1 MVWAEAWALPHH
13 GLVGYDAKKIAYL
26 PTTEMTW
33 GVHSDVWRE
42 EGSITVPATY
52 ARLNEIHNVD
62 PDDHA
67 DDEGSV
73 IKLYD
78 EDLVGADTFP
88 APFFE
93 FVVLRKSKPLTSK
106 VNSQVQLVGRGLT
119 GHFLEKVVLKP
130 YDYFLY
136 DFPSDHQSYEDD
148 WIYGGDSVLDNGN
161 FEASVLL
168 NEIQSLWIAE
178 QELTPDPTPTF
189 DLTLN
194 GETATI
200 DWDEATG
207 DFEDKLNTAFTGID
221 SLQVTGTGSEFDPW
235 QIEFLVPTGATQNL
249 MTVNLSGL
257 NTDTGEVTR
266 VQLGGTLAPAQWEQS
281 VHTVTGVPYGYYE
294 VDGIQV
300 VDSSV
305 TAPHSGLYSLMV
317 DGRAEP
323 YNTPGVQQIVRVRQG
338 HRYEAGIW
346 IKTED
351 HTTTGLF
358 RLVIRD
364 PNSTHGVEFLFN
376 ETFIAKVEQLITSS
390 NTWVFFPLSF
400 FVPIGVTEVVFRVAW
415 VGGGSGNPARFFL
428 DDAFLSPGAPPAT
441 WGAIWLELL
450 ADAQSDH
457 TAQGRAILTWLEPTF
472 TALVDSSGNAWD
484 APRSITFRV
493 DSTYDQLAEMG
504 QNLWGYVHRIRFDET
519 DGTYKLDIFNPGGGG
534 VNRPAVGTGGSLIV
548 GMNVTGGEMV
558 QNYPAA
564 THWRVTGGDDLW
576 DEGRDTS
583 LEAAWGQVEAAINE
597 PDIRYDPVDGFIDV
611 INQQFTRTEAGML
624 GLEFETADNLQGQPF
639 VDFNVLDIVRAVPGT
654 ETGIDA
660 VDRYV
665 TSIVGRADGTGRAI
679 NQIHVSSDVFAS
691 SGTAALT
698 EGVRRLLRLRKRRA
712 RKVEENLPL
721 SLRKR
726 IEPTGVG
733 GMPTVVVASSEA
745 TDISKG
751 KADFVCTGTNDEQ
764 VIQEALDLAFG
775 ITGWGGEVVLTEGG
789 YYITIPAAGGPAIF
803 VGALQ
808 TLSGTGG
815 GKQYGG
821 AAIYMIWSA
830 AQTAKGW
837 AVETDVGATVRDLI
851 IDTSESGGNI
861 GGLRMD
867 GQTTADNVVFYP
879 AGFNADESSIDI
891 RIGGVNIRNCVFSG
905 TGDDGNHIQTEDTS
919 ANKFGI
925 YILNCWFDA
934 THTAIALDRGTG
946 SIQRV
951 SIIGCEVLSGA
962 YRFVAVGHTSTTS
975 GLIII
980 SDNNVRNCLEEAI
993 ELIQC
998 DYVNITSNN
1007 ILGVD
1012 QDVTGRG
1019 GIVVDRNGAGQGATI
1034 IANNNLEAVHNGPG
1048 IYCIGL
1054 IDSIIADNYLE
1065 DIGEHGIHLTDCK
1078 DMTVSGNIVRGCSDT
1093 VANTFD
1099 GIHLD
1104 GDSDTNLIF
1113 GNRIRKLSGGN
1124 NIRYGINISAATCN
1138 GNVYYGNYC
1147 PTASFGTAPYNN
1159 AGTASQNA
1167 MPAAGGAQGDNF
1179 V

>member
-13 GLVGYDAKKIAYL
+13 GLTGYDAKKIAYL

-42 EGSITVPATY
+42 EGSITVPATFN
-52 ARLNEIHNVD
+52 RLNEIHNVD
-62 PDDHA
+62 PDDHS
-67 DDEGSV
+67 DDEGSI
-73 IKLYD
+73 IKFFD
-78 EDLVGADTFP
+78 EDLVGADGHP

-93 FVVLRKSKPLTSK
+93 FVVLRKAMPLSSK

-136 DFPSDHQSYEDD
+136 DFPSDHKSFEDD

-161 FEASVLL
+161 FEESVLL
-168 NEIQSLWIAE
+168 NEIQSVWIAE

-189 DLTLN
+189 TLTLN

-221 SLQVTGTGSEFDPW
+221 SIQVTGTGSEFDPW
-235 QIEFLVPTGATQNL
+235 QIEFLVPTGVTQNL
-249 MTVNLSGL
+249 MTINLSGL

-266 VQLGGTLAPAQWEQS
+266 VQLGGTLAPSNWEQS
-281 VHTVTGVPYGYYE
+281 VHTVTGIPYGYYE
-294 VDGIQV
+294 VDGIQI

-305 TAPHSGLYSLMV
+305 TTPHSGLYSLMV

-323 YNTPGVQQIVRVRQG
+323 YNTPGVQQIVRVRPG

-351 HTTTGLF
+351 HTSTGLF

-428 DDAFLSPGAPPAT
+428 DDAFLSPGAPPTT

-472 TALVDSSGNAWD
+472 TATLDSAGNPWD
-484 APRSITFRV
+484 AERSVTFRV

-519 DGTYKLDIFNPGGGG
+519 DGSYKFDIFNPGGGG
-534 VNRPAVGTGGSLIV
+534 VNRPALGGGGSLIV

-597 PDIRYDPVDGFIDV
+597 PDIRYDPTDGFIDV

-654 ETGIDA
+654 ATGIEA

-679 NQIHVSSDVFAS
+679 NQVHVSSDVFAS

-712 RKVEENLPL
+712 RKMEATIPL

-726 IEPTGVG
+726 VEPPAGAAMPTIVFAAADSSELDQSKADYICPGTGDGVFIQGLVDAEINFLPHRLVLLPGDYDFPIPVGGHALQLPAGWTLEGVG
-733 GMPTVVVASSEA
+733 GGPFSGGPFLIGYSEGSEAANDAVIRMEGSGVVKGLSISGQGDIVWAIYSPSHSANTVVEQNFIESSNGVFIEG
-745 TDISKG
+745 D
-751 KADFVCTGTNDEQ
+751 DFWVKDNVFHANEGRDLTLNTCSYGYVTNNLFHDGDGAGAGESSVTIVGGGFFLHIKDNTFNRPGNHGIYITGTVGLEESEISGNFINQAGWTTTGGCGIYSDNTNSTMHLSILNNQ
-764 VIQEALDLAFG
+764 IYVPGLHGIRLSDYVRTTIMGNKIQGGSGSNAFG
-775 ITGWGGEVVLTEGG
+775 IELIDVSDSLVKANSIFDMPTGGAGIILQADSNSNYVTENMIRAGSGSPTYGIRVDDGTCDNNIVVLND
-789 YYITIPAAGGPAIF
+789 
-803 VGALQ
+803 LRS
-808 TLSGTGG
+808 SGT
-815 GKQYGG
+815 
-821 AAIYMIWSA
+821 
-830 AQTAKGW
+830 T
-837 AVETDVGATVRDLI
+837 
-851 IDTSESGGNI
+851 
-861 GGLRMD
+861 
-867 GQTTADNVVFYP
+867 P
-879 AGFNADESSIDI
+879 
-891 RIGGVNIRNCVFSG
+891 FSNNG
-905 TGDDGNHIQTEDTS
+905 TG
-919 ANKFGI
+919 
-925 YILNCWFDA
+925 
-934 THTAIALDRGTG
+934 
-946 SIQRV
+946 
-951 SIIGCEVLSGA
+951 
-962 YRFVAVGHTSTTS
+962 
-975 GLIII
+975 
-980 SDNNVRNCLEEAI
+980 
-993 ELIQC
+993 
-998 DYVNITSNN
+998 
-1007 ILGVD
+1007 
-1012 QDVTGRG
+1012 
-1019 GIVVDRNGAGQGATI
+1019 
-1034 IANNNLEAVHNGPG
+1034 
-1048 IYCIGL
+1048 
-1054 IDSIIADNYLE
+1054 
-1065 DIGEHGIHLTDCK
+1065 
-1078 DMTVSGNIVRGCSDT
+1078 TVST
-1093 VANTFD
+1093 PANFT
-1099 GIHLD
+1099 
-1104 GDSDTNLIF
+1104 
-1113 GNRIRKLSGGN
+1113 
-1124 NIRYGINISAATCN
+1124 
-1138 GNVYYGNYC
+1138 
-1147 PTASFGTAPYNN
+1147 
-1159 AGTASQNA
+1159 
-1167 MPAAGGAQGDNF
+1167 
-1179 V
+1179 